1 MDNFATDEE
10 ETWCNKYVTLQK
22 GAKNTVPTTC
32 EYRESFKENWRKKN
46 HTSTQ
51 NETIDISGAPEERGL
66 SGFDT
71 QRTYWR
77 QEENS
82 E

>member
-1 MDNFATDEE
+1 MLRILCQQHVNIGKVLRKIEE
-10 ETWCNKYVTLQK
+10 
-22 GAKNTVPTTC
+22 
-32 EYRESFKENWRKKN
+32 KN